1 MSQAP
6 TPGEP
11 GATRDCPHCRAV
23 ILDSAGACPA
33 CGHFLRL
40 EGEGRRQPDQVP
52 LHVEGTFRHPD
63 DAGAWEYSVVVAIR
77 DGSGREIARDV
88 VGVGA
93 LRAGEERSVGLSV
106 EIFET
111 GGDPARRH

>member
-1 MSQAP
+1 M
-6 TPGEP
+6 
-11 GATRDCPHCRAV
+11 RICPHCRAV
-23 ILDSAGACPA
+23 ILDSAGKCPA
-33 CGHFLRL
+33 CGRFLRL
-40 EGEGRRQPDQVP
+40 EGDGRQQPDQVP

-63 DAGAWEYSVVVAIR
+63 GAGAWEYSVVVAIR
-77 DGSGREIARDV
+77 DGNGREIARHV

-111 GGDPARRH
+111 GGDSARRH